1 MKKSVKIYIKH
12 ELCIWFS
19 LSLNV
24 LISAVVCTI
33 YLRNT
38 SNLYLGIGLMVL
50 CFSSG
55 LLKIW
60 REGNKK
66 PGAGAIVIDYI
77 SLLTLSIII
86 FVVTLSKTSM
96 LAIWCLVPAFIVEI
110 IIILLVGR
118 RNRLSDL

>member
-1 MKKSVKIYIKH
+1 
-12 ELCIWFS
+12 
-19 LSLNV
+19 
-24 LISAVVCTI
+24 
-33 YLRNT
+33 
-38 SNLYLGIGLMVL
+38 MVL

-66 PGAGAIVIDYI
+66 PGAGAIIIDYI

>member
-1 MKKSVKIYIKH
+1 MKKSVKLYIKH
-12 ELCIWFS
+12 ELCIWSS

-24 LISAVVCTI
+24 LISAVVRTI
-33 YLRNT
+33 HLGNT

-60 REGNKK
+60 RESNKK
-66 PGAGAIVIDYI
+66 PGAGAIIIDYI
-77 SLLTLSIII
+77 CLLTLSIII
-86 FVVTLSKTSM
+86 FIDTLSKTSM
-96 LAIWCLVPAFIVEI
+96 LAIWCFVPAFIVEI

-118 RNRLSDL
+118 RNKLSDL